1 MMSVA
6 MRQTAAR
13 GAENEGGSGLE
24 TRRTTVRDVR
34 RANRASLLTDLFHGG
49 RQSRQQLGET
59 TALSQASVSNLIG
72 EMIDEGLVEEAGL
85 VGSDGGRPRA
95 LLRVAP
101 GCGYVVGADVGE
113 TRILVE
119 LYDLAMSRL
128 AVARY
133 SLGDAGADP
142 EVAVA
147 RLLEGLRAVVAE
159 AGIRCSEVLGFG
171 VGVAGVV
178 DQSGGSAVVHSQTT
192 GWDAVPLGEL
202 LRAGTDVPVFVE
214 NGAKAV
220 GQAEM
225 WFGAGRGARH
235 AVIVL
240 VGTGVGAAVVVD
252 GRSYRGAFSNAGEWG
267 HTTLVYDGDLCRCGA
282 RGCLEAYIGS
292 ETVIAR
298 LAAATGQEPDA
309 KLLTRM
315 LAGDGVLEGAAAAVI
330 AETIGYLGAGIAG
343 LINLFSPER
352 IVLGG
357 PAGLAMGER
366 FLSDIRVA
374 AARNALKQPYSR
386 TRIDL
391 CQLGPDA
398 VAMGAATLPIAR
410 LLADGG
416 LPPASSAPAPPSR
429 AAHRRS
435 TARGRV

>member
-1 MMSVA
+1 MVWV
-6 MRQTAAR
+6 
-13 GAENEGGSGLE
+13 GAELE
-24 TRRTTVRDVR
+24 SRRTTVRDVR
-34 RANRASLLTDLFHGG
+34 RANRSSLLTDLFHGG
-49 RQSRQQLGET
+49 RQSRQQLGDT

-101 GCGYVVGADVGE
+101 GYGYVVGADVGE
-113 TRILVE
+113 TRVLVE

-128 AVARY
+128 GVASYQLEDGR
-133 SLGDAGADP
+133 DHEEAA
-142 EVAVA
+142 A
-147 RLLEGLRAVVAE
+147 RLLDGLAAVTEE
-159 AGIRCSEVLGFG
+159 AGVQVGEVLGYG

-178 DQSGGSAVVHSQTT
+178 DQTGADAVVHSQTT
-192 GWDAVPLGEL
+192 GWDAVPLGAL
-202 LRAGTDVPVFVE
+202 LKAGTEVPVFVE
-214 NGAKAV
+214 NGAKTV

-235 AVIVL
+235 AVIVMI
-240 VGTGVGAAVVVD
+240 GRGVGAAVVMD
-252 GRSYRGAFSNAGEWG
+252 GRSYRGANSNAGEWG

-282 RGCLEAYIGS
+282 RGCLEAYIGADK
-292 ETVIAR
+292 VNQR
-298 LAAATGQEPDA
+298 LAEALGQEFDPTLMRR
-309 KLLTRM
+309 LLT
-315 LAGDGVLEGAAAAVI
+315 GPIEGPAAAVI
-330 AETIGYLGAGIAG
+330 DEMVGQLGAGIAG

-357 PAGLAMGER
+357 PSGLALGER
-366 FLSDIRVA
+366 FLPDIRAA
-374 AARNALKQPYSR
+374 AARYALHHPYSN

-416 LPPASSAPAPPSR
+416 LPTAAGAAFSFSR
-429 AAHRRS
+429 SAHRRQVS
-435 TARGRV
+435 RGRS

>member
-1 MMSVA
+1 M
-6 MRQTAAR
+6 
-13 GAENEGGSGLE
+13 E

-101 GCGYVVGADVGE
+101 GYGYVVGADVGE

-128 AVARY
+128 AVAQY
-133 SLGDAGADP
+133 ALDGDDP
-142 EVAVA
+142 AAAVA
-147 RLLEGLRAVVAE
+147 KLLEGLGAVVAE

-292 ETVIAR
+292 AKVIAR
-298 LAAATGQEPDA
+298 VAAATGQEPEPR
-309 KLLTRM
+309 LLTRM
-315 LAGDGVLEGAAAAVI
+315 LAADGALQGAAADI
-330 AETIGYLGAGIAG
+330 LAETVGYLGAGIGG

-416 LPPASSAPAPPSR
+416 LPPASAQAAPPSR

-435 TARGRV
+435 TARNRG

>member
-1 MMSVA
+1 
-6 MRQTAAR
+6 
-13 GAENEGGSGLE
+13 
-24 TRRTTVRDVR
+24 VRDVR

-49 RQSRQQLGET
+49 RQSRQELGGT
-59 TALSQASVSNLIG
+59 TALSQASVSNLVG

-101 GCGYVVGADVGE
+101 GYGYVAGADVGE
-113 TRILVE
+113 TRLLVE

-128 AVARY
+128 AVAQY
-133 SLGDAGADP
+133 SLGDDGPDP
-142 EVAVA
+142 QVTAA
-147 RLLEGLRAVVAE
+147 KLLEGLETVVAE
-159 AGIRCSEVLGFG
+159 AGIERSQVLGFG
-171 VGVAGVV
+171 VGVPGVV
-178 DQSGGSAVVHSQTT
+178 DHSDGSPVVHSQTT
-192 GWDAVPLGEL
+192 GWDAVPLGEM

-214 NGAKAV
+214 NGAKTL

-235 AVIVL
+235 AVIVM
-240 VGTGVGAAVVVD
+240 VGTGVGAAVVMD

-267 HTTLVYDGDLCRCGA
+267 HTTLVYDGDVCRCGA

-298 LAAATGQEPDA
+298 LAQATGQQPDP

-315 LAGDGVLEGAAAAVI
+315 LAADGALDEAAAAVI
-330 AETIGYLGAGIAG
+330 TQTIGYLGAGIAG
-343 LINLFSPER
+343 LVNLFSPER

-357 PAGLAMGER
+357 PAGLAVGER
-366 FLSDIRVA
+366 FLSDIRA
-374 AARNALKQPYSR
+374 ATARNALRQPYSR

-416 LPPASSAPAPPSR
+416 LPATPGHAAPMSR

-435 TARGRV
+435 LSRGRG

>member
-1 MMSVA
+1 V
-6 MRQTAAR
+6 
-13 GAENEGGSGLE
+13 E

-101 GCGYVVGADVGE
+101 GYGYVVGADVGE
-113 TRILVE
+113 TRVLVE

-128 AVARY
+128 GVARY
-133 SLGDAGADP
+133 ALGTTGTAP
-142 EVAVA
+142 EKVAA
-147 RLLEGLRAVVAE
+147 RLLDGLEAVVAE
-159 AGIRCSEVLGFG
+159 AGVQRSEVLGFG

-178 DQSGGSAVVHSQTT
+178 DQTGGAVVYSQTT
-192 GWDAVPLGEL
+192 NWDAVPLGAM
-202 LRAGTDVPVFVE
+202 LREKTGVPVFVE
-214 NGAKAV
+214 NGAKTV

-235 AVIVL
+235 AVIVM
-240 VGTGVGAAVVVD
+240 VGTGVGAAVVMD
-252 GRSYRGAFSNAGEWG
+252 GHSYRGANSNAGEWG
-267 HTTLVYDGDLCRCGA
+267 HTTLVYDGEVCRCGA
-282 RGCLEAYIGS
+282 RGCLEAYIGA
-292 ETVIAR
+292 ETVNR
-298 LAAATGQEPDA
+298 KLAAAAGRPYDPA
-309 KLLTRM
+309 LLTRM
-315 LAGDGVLEGAAAAVI
+315 LAADGSLDGAAADVVAQTV
-330 AETIGYLGAGIAG
+330 GYLGAGIAG

-357 PAGLAMGER
+357 PAGLALGER
-366 FLSDIRVA
+366 FLPEIRAA
-374 AARNALKQPYSR
+374 AARHALRHPYSR

-416 LPPASSAPAPPSR
+416 LPPAATAPAAPASSR
-429 AAHRRS
+429 AAQRRPVG
-435 TARGRV
+435 RGRA

>member
-1 MMSVA
+1 M
-6 MRQTAAR
+6 
-13 GAENEGGSGLE
+13 
-24 TRRTTVRDVR
+24 RDVR

-101 GCGYVVGADVGE
+101 GYGYVVGADVGE

-128 AVARY
+128 AVAQY
-133 SLGDAGADP
+133 ALDGDDP
-142 EVAVA
+142 ASAVA
-147 RLLEGLRAVVAE
+147 KLLEGLRSVIAE

-202 LRAGTDVPVFVE
+202 LRAGTDVPIFVE

-292 ETVIAR
+292 TKVIAR
-298 LAAATGQEPDA
+298 VAAATGQEPEPR
-309 KLLTRM
+309 LLTRM
-315 LAGDGVLEGAAAAVI
+315 LAADGALQGAAADVF
-330 AETIGYLGAGIAG
+330 AETVGYLGAGIGG

-410 LLADGG
+410 LLSDGG
-416 LPPASSAPAPPSR
+416 LPPASAQAAPPSR

-435 TARGRV
+435 TARGRT

>member
-1 MMSVA
+1 M
-6 MRQTAAR
+6 
-13 GAENEGGSGLE
+13 E

-101 GCGYVVGADVGE
+101 GHGYVVGADVGE
-113 TRILVE
+113 TRVLVE

-128 AVARY
+128 AVAQY
-133 SLGDAGADP
+133 PLGGDGSDSAA
-142 EVAVA
+142 AVA
-147 RLLEGLRAVVAE
+147 LLLEGLASVVKE
-159 AGIRCSEVLGFG
+159 SGVRCADVLGFG
-171 VGVAGVV
+171 VGVPGVV
-178 DQSGGSAVVHSQTT
+178 EESGGSPVVHSQTT

-202 LRAGTDVPVFVE
+202 LGAGTDVPVFVE

-240 VGTGVGAAVVVD
+240 VGNGVGAAVVLD
-252 GRSYRGAFSNAGEWG
+252 GRGYRGAFSNAGEWG

-292 ETVIAR
+292 ATVTAR
-298 LAAATGQEPDA
+298 IAAATGQEPDA
-309 KLLTRM
+309 RLVTRM
-315 LAGDGVLEGAAAAVI
+315 LATGGALEGAAADI
-330 AETIGYLGAGIAG
+330 MAETVGYLGAGIAG

-357 PAGLAMGER
+357 PLGLALGER
-366 FLSDIRVA
+366 FLPDIRAA

-416 LPPASSAPAPPSR
+416 LPAASDVSAPPSR

-435 TARGRV
+435 LARGRG

>member
-1 MMSVA
+1 MLEMAVRS
-6 MRQTAAR
+6 
-13 GAENEGGSGLE
+13 LE

-101 GCGYVVGADVGE
+101 GYGYVVGADVGE
-113 TRILVE
+113 TRLLVE

-128 AVARY
+128 GVAQY
-133 SLGDAGADP
+133 DLGERGDESAL
-142 EVAVA
+142 VAA
-147 RLLEGLRAVVAE
+147 KLLEGLAAVIAE
-159 AGIRCSEVLGFG
+159 AGVQESEVLGLG

-178 DQSGGSAVVHSQTT
+178 DQTSGEAVVYSQTT
-192 GWDAVPLGEL
+192 GWDGVPLEAL
-202 LRAGTDVPVFVE
+202 LRESTDVPVFVE
-214 NGAKAV
+214 NGAKTV

-235 AVIVL
+235 AVIVM
-240 VGTGVGAAVVVD
+240 VGTGVGAAVVMD
-252 GRSYRGAFSNAGEWG
+252 GQSYRGAHSNAGEWG
-267 HTTLVYDGDLCRCGA
+267 HTTLVYDGDVCRCGA
-282 RGCLEAYIGS
+282 RGCLEAYIGAD
-292 ETVIAR
+292 TVNRR
-298 LAAATGQEPDA
+298 LAEVTGEPFDQ
-309 KLLTRM
+309 KRLTRM
-315 LAGDGVLEGAAAAVI
+315 LAADTPLEGAAAEVI
-330 AETIGYLGAGIAG
+330 AETVGYLGAGIGG
-343 LINLFSPER
+343 LVNLFSPER

-357 PAGLAMGER
+357 PAGLALGER
-366 FLSDIRVA
+366 FLPDIRA
-374 AARNALKQPYSR
+374 AAAQNALKRPYSQ

-398 VAMGAATLPIAR
+398 VAMGAATLPVAR

-416 LPPASSAPAPPSR
+416 LPGAGAVPAAATFSR
-429 AAHRRS
+429 AALRRQVS
-435 TARGRV
+435 RGRT